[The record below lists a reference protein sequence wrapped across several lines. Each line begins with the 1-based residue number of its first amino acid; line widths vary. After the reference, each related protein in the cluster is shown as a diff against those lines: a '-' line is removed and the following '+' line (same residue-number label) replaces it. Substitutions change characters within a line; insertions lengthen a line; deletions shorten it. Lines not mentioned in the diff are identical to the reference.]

1 MSERRLIR
9 VGDFMFSE
17 LHRVE
22 GLATVAE
29 AMALMKQ
36 HGVSSLA
43 VNRRDEDDEFGI
55 VVVSDVAREVIAK
68 NRAPERVHVYEI
80 MSKPVLTLPADMQAR
95 YAVRLLVR
103 FDVSRA
109 VVVDHERRPLGIVN
123 LRDLVLGHVPE

>member
-55 VVVSDVAREVIAK
+55 VVVSDIAREVIAK